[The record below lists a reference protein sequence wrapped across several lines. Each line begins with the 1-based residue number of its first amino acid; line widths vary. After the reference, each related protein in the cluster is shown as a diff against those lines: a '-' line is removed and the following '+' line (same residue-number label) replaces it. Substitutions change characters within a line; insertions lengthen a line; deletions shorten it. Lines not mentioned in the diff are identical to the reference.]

1 MFQKIKEQ
9 WFIVLIALILTGSV
23 IYFVVDQNKDVLRGK
38 SADGK
43 DVIVEINGEN
53 IFADDL
59 FEDIP
64 EATKQ
69 AALYMYFERLVVSN
83 TIETTADLKS
93 EAKLKADELIKSYKE
108 YYGSTYED
116 VLLSAL
122 QGVGYSKL
130 SDLETYFINTI
141 KAEDLMKERID
152 SNKKELF
159 AEVFEKQ
166 QSRSVSHIL
175 IMMEDSSKPTD
186 EEKAKLKEVE
196 DALNGGMSF
205 ADAAKKFSEDGSA
218 STGGSLGYMDKDTS
232 FVPEFLKAALALKE
246 GETTTWVKTQ
256 YGYHLI
262 RCDIATLDGLLAAE
276 DLQDAIYTAIDTY
289 YPELYYQTI
298 WDAAEAL
305 DIQWTNEE
313 TKTAL
318 KKYMGLED

>member
-38 SADGK
+38 SVEGK
-43 DVIVEINGEN
+43 DVVVEINGEN

-59 FEDIP
+59 FADIP
-64 EATKQ
+64 DATKQ
-69 AALYMYFERLVVSN
+69 AALYMYFERLVVAN
-83 TIETTADLKS
+83 TMETTNDLKS
-93 EAKLKADELIKSYKE
+93 EAKLKADELIASYKE
-108 YYGSTYED
+108 YYGSSYED

-141 KAEDLMKERID
+141 KAEDMIKERID
-152 SNKKELF
+152 SEKKALF
-159 AEVFEKQ
+159 TEVFEKM

-175 IMMEDSSKPTD
+175 VMMEDSSKPTD

-196 DALNGGMSF
+196 DALKGGMSF
-205 ADAAKKFSEDGSA
+205 ADAAKEFSEDGSA
-218 STGGSLGYMDKDTS
+218 SNGGSLGYMDKDTS

-246 GETTTWVKTQ
+246 GETSTWVKTQ

-262 RCDIATLDGLLAAE
+262 RCDIATVDGLLAAE
-276 DLQDAIYTAIDTY
+276 DIQDALYTAIDTY
-289 YPELYYQTI
+289 YPELYYETI
-298 WDAAEAL
+298 WEAAEAL
-305 DIQWTNEE
+305 DIQWANEE
-313 TKTAL
+313 TKTSL